1 MPPSC
6 TVCRH
11 PNLAEIEEEIAKQTP
26 LRSIAVRYGPS
37 KSNLIRHRDK
47 CMKEKMALVK
57 VNAEKELETSCLP
70 VIQQLRMLQE
80 STLEILRG
88 AKDEH
93 ISLKAASEVRK
104 NLELMA
110 RLTGEISPGGVT
122 VGVGIN
128 LTLETS
134 PEWADVQ
141 RRMVEA
147 PDPYPEARAAVVAA
161 LGV

>member
-11 PNLAEIEEEIAKQTP
+11 PNLAEIEAEIAKKTP
-26 LRSIAVRYGPS
+26 LSVIAREYASGPD
-37 KSNLIRHRDK
+37 NLRRHRDK

-110 RLTGEISPGGVT
+110 RLTGEISTNGVT

-147 PDPYPEARAAVVAA
+147 LDPYPEARAAVVAA

>member
-6 TVCRH
+6 TVCQH
-11 PNLAEIEEEIAKQTP
+11 ENVLGIEAELAKKTPIRRIVAKYGASEG
-26 LRSIAVRYGPS
+26 SIR
-37 KSNLIRHRDK
+37 RHREN
-47 CMKEKMALVK
+47 CMKEKMAIAK

-88 AKDEH
+88 AKDEY
-93 ISLKAASEVRK
+93 ISLKASSEVRK

-110 RLTGEISPGGVT
+110 RLTGEISPNGVT

-147 PDPYPEARAAVVAA
+147 LEPYPEARAAVVAA

>member
-1 MPPSC
+1 MGRSC
-6 TVCRH
+6 SVCQH
-11 PNLAEIEEEIAKQTP
+11 PDLVGIESEIAKQIP
-26 LRSIAVRYGPS
+26 LSAIARHFAQPRD
-37 KSNLIRHRDK
+37 NLRRHRDK
-47 CMKEKMALVK
+47 CMKEKMALAK
-57 VNAEKELETSCLP
+57 VNAEKELGTSCLP

-93 ISLKAASEVRK
+93 ISLKASSEVRK

-110 RLTGEISPGGVT
+110 RLTGEISPNGVT

-147 PDPYPEARAAVVAA
+147 LEPYPEARAAVVAA